1 MRTDE
6 RTPPAGVRE
15 RTASAAC
22 VHTHACWGLFLL
34 PDLDEGQLKNIMVVE
49 FLAQPPSNRYRR
61 SVVIQ
66 QAGNQ
71 LLRVLLR
78 SSRTDG

>member
-1 MRTDE
+1 MHPARPQARVNAQRSQRVCTLMRVGDF
-6 RTPPAGVRE
+6 
-15 RTASAAC
+15 
-22 VHTHACWGLFLL
+22 FLL
-34 PDLDEGQLKNIMVVE
+34 PNLDEGQLKHIMVVE

-61 SVVIQ
+61 SVIIQ